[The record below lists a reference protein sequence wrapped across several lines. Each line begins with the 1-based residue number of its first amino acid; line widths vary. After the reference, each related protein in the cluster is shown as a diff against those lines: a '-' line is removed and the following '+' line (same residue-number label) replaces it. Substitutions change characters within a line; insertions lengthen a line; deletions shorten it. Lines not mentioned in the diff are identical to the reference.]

1 MSYKIGVLGIGKM
14 GFPISCNLFD
24 DGNDVVAYDISP
36 RTIEELKHRGIPAAS
51 SPREVMEHSEV
62 VFSVLNECSQLA
74 SMLTGENG
82 ILAGAGQGK
91 TIIDLSTS
99 DPDASAALGEKLI
112 ENGVQ
117 YIDCGMTGGRVGA
130 LERKLVF
137 MAGGDRPAFDRYVPL
152 LKTISKSITFVGPL
166 GSGHRMKLLHNA
178 VSNSTFMAVIE
189 AVVLGRMYHMDLQAM
204 IDVFNV
210 GNARSYAT
218 EVRYPQYIIPGTFN
232 MGYTFKTGEK
242 DFRMI
247 MEIAK
252 RKNFDLEISKIT
264 YDYYKYG
271 VDIGRGDDDVTL
283 LHKLLEERNTRKA
296 KQ

>member
-1 MSYKIGVLGIGKM
+1 MSYRIGVFGIGKM

-24 DGNDVVAYDISP
+24 DGNEVIAYDISP
-36 RTIEELKHRGIPAAS
+36 KSIEMLNEKGIRVAK
-51 SPREVMEHSEV
+51 SPKDVMENADV
-62 VFSVLNECSQLA
+62 VFSILNECSQLA
-74 SMLTGENG
+74 AMLDGEDG
-82 ILAGAGQGK
+82 ILAGAGSGK

-99 DPDASAALGEKLI
+99 DPDASSALGEKLI

-130 LERKLVF
+130 VNRNLVF
-137 MAGGDRPAFDRYVPL
+137 MAGGDRPTFDKYVPL
-152 LKTISKSITFVGPL
+152 LKSISKSITFVGPL

-189 AVVLGRMYHMDLQAM
+189 AVVLGRMYDMDLQAM

-218 EVRYPQYIIPGTFN
+218 EVRYPKYIIPGGFD
-232 MGYTFKTGEK
+232 MGYMFKTGEK

-252 RKNFDLEISKIT
+252 RKNFNMEISKIT
-264 YDYYKYG
+264 HNYYKYG
-271 VDIGRGDDDVTL
+271 VDIGRGDDDVTQLHNL
-283 LHKLLEERNTRKA
+283 LAERNTVK
-296 KQ
+296 